1 MILLSAAFA
10 ETESSITVH
19 EYTSKDEIYCGVGGS
34 IGVQKTKVS
43 INRGFPRSNHAV
55 HSVFYGGTFAVGY
68 SQQVCGNCSVGI
80 EGGIDLGSA
89 RSSTFGGILEYESSY
104 VQREVKLRDAL
115 RQMLSEAGRSLDTQ
129 LSDYTGYNNVI
140 SNNVWR
146 NFANVLRYIGGRG
159 DVNVSGNFVADPATG
174 GGVFNNDTYVANAN
188 ARLGDF
194 IPNSLEVVRQLGDGD
209 ILVGMQQIRS
219 FIGRRYPNYAAALAN
234 IATNNLLNSG
244 GVAAAGTSIA
254 GDSNI
259 NAEISDIISE
269 FLLNN
274 MGNDISYRN
283 LGIDATAMGGV
294 TFDQMRAIMDS
305 IYYPSPEDDIA
316 LTVPYGVDRGSIVN
330 SVKTKAT
337 FGVCPYLACKIGYYY
352 NEIRGTLYAKFGFTM
367 LNGKV
372 SPANNV
378 YGIQAESFHK
388 ITPMIAVGM
397 AKQLDDNWGY
407 AVEIS
412 HAFKAKKRLRD
423 ANFFGVRVENKT
435 SISRTTV
442 RLMATYRF

>member
-1 MILLSAAFA
+1 MILSSAAFA
-10 ETESSITVH
+10 ETENSITVH

-104 VQREVKLRDAL
+104 VQREVRLRDTL

-129 LSDYTGYNNVI
+129 LANYTGYNNVI

-274 MGNDISYRN
+274 MGDDISYRN

-294 TFDQMRAIMDS
+294 TFDQLRAIMDS
-305 IYYPSPEDDIA
+305 IYYPSAEDEAAI
-316 LTVPYGVDRGSIVN
+316 TVPYGVNRRSVVN
-330 SVKTKAT
+330 NIKTKAT
-337 FGVCPYLACKIGYYY
+337 FELCPYLVCKVGYYF
-352 NEIRGTLYAKFGFTM
+352 NELRGVLYAKFGVMM
-367 LNGKV
+367 LNGKI
-372 SPANNV
+372 SPVNNT
-378 YGIQAESFHK
+378 YGMLDESFHK
-388 ITPMIAVGM
+388 ITPMIAIGM
-397 AKQLDDNWGY
+397 AKQIDRNWGY
-407 AVEIS
+407 AIELS
-412 HAFKAKKRLRD
+412 HAFRTKKKMKDVHL
-423 ANFFGVRVENKT
+423 FGMKVENST
-435 SISRTTV
+435 SISRTNV
-442 RLMATYRF
+442 RLMATYRL